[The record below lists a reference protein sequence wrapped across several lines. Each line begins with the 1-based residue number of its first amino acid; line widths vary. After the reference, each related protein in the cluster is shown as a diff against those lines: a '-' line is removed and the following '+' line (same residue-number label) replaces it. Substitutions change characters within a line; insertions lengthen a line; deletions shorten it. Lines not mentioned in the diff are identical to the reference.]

1 MISDHFISGL
11 VCCEL
16 WDGTAPVYPL
26 LKEVIKEALM
36 LLSFVFK
43 ELKQLF
49 WMLLTSLW
57 VTQKPSEEKLP
68 DCSTAA
74 LTGVQ

>member
-1 MISDHFISGL
+1 M
-11 VCCEL
+11 
-16 WDGTAPVYPL
+16 YPL

-49 WMLLTSLW
+49 WMLLTSFW
-57 VTQKPSEEKLP
+57 VTQKPSEEKLA
-68 DCSTAA
+68 DYSTAA
-74 LTGVQ
+74 LTGIQ

>member
-1 MISDHFISGL
+1 M
-11 VCCEL
+11 
-16 WDGTAPVYPL
+16 YPL
-26 LKEVIKEALM
+26 LKDVIKEALM

-57 VTQKPSEEKLP
+57 VTQKPSEEKP
-68 DCSTAA
+68 ADYSTSA

>member
-1 MISDHFISGL
+1 
-11 VCCEL
+11 
-16 WDGTAPVYPL
+16 
-26 LKEVIKEALM
+26 M
-36 LLSFVFK
+36 LLLSLVFK

-57 VTQKPSEEKLP
+57 VTQKPSEEKP
-68 DCSTAA
+68 ADYSTSA